1 MTKRLRQLEA
11 EREALTHRLEA
22 LQQEKAPVSSPH
34 KPNTTTA
41 AASRE
46 TLPRPSAVKR
56 LQEEI
61 TSILDTSDLIKTN
74 IASALEQSQ
83 LNDTRAGVAGMVPNV
98 IVFLSKIV
106 SALKLLDL
114 YVLCSVIFLT

>member
-11 EREALTHRLEA
+11 EREALTHRLDA
-22 LQQEKAPVSSPH
+22 LQQEKALVSSPQ
-34 KPNTTTA
+34 KPTSATA

-83 LNDTRAGVAGMVPNV
+83 LNDTRAGVAGMVLNV
-98 IVFLSKIV
+98 IDISKIV
-106 SALKLLDL
+106 RALKLLD
-114 YVLCSVIFLT
+114 

>member
-11 EREALTHRLEA
+11 ECEALTHRLEA
-22 LQQEKAPVSSPH
+22 LQQQKAPVSSPH
-34 KPNTTTA
+34 KPSTATA
-41 AASRE
+41 AGATRE

-83 LNDTRAGVAGMVPNV
+83 LNDTRAGVAGIVLNV
-98 IVFLSKIV
+98 IDFLSKNV
-106 SALKLLDL
+106 RAVNLLE
-114 YVLCSVIFLT
+114 

>member
-1 MTKRLRQLEA
+1 MLFRSQLEA

-22 LQQEKAPVSSPH
+22 LQQEKTPVSSPH
-34 KPNTTTA
+34 KPTSATA
-41 AASRE
+41 AAVSRE

-83 LNDTRAGVAGMVPNV
+83 LNDTRAGVAGTVLNV
-98 IVFLSKIV
+98 IHISKIV
-106 SALKLLDL
+106 SAVNLLD
-114 YVLCSVIFLT
+114 

>member
-11 EREALTHRLEA
+11 EREALTHTLEA
-22 LQQEKAPVSSPH
+22 LQQQKAPVSSPH
-34 KPNTTTA
+34 KPNTATAA

-83 LNDTRAGVAGMVPNV
+83 LNDTRACVAGTVLNV
-98 IVFLSKIV
+98 IDISKIV
-106 SALKLLDL
+106 SALKLLD
-114 YVLCSVIFLT
+114 

>member
-1 MTKRLRQLEA
+1 MYSQVEMTKRLRQLEA

-22 LQQEKAPVSSPH
+22 LQQEKTPVSSPH
-34 KPNTTTA
+34 KPTSATA

-83 LNDTRAGVAGMVPNV
+83 LNDTRVGVAGMVPNV
-98 IVFLSKIV
+98 IDFLSKMV
-106 SALKLLDL
+106 SSVKLLD
-114 YVLCSVIFLT
+114 